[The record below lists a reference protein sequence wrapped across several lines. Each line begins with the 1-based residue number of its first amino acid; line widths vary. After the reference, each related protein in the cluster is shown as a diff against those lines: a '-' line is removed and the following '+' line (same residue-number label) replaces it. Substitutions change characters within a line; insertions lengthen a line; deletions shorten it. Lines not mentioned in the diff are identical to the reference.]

1 MIRMTRIEVY
11 KFCNGDKVRRR
22 AWRQLASRVQM
33 MTNRM
38 WQIWLVWHIN
48 NGSADKLRVHFEA
61 FNKWKESNVGKK
73 KKVGKKPEWPVKAIP
88 NELFSSKFPESVYRI
103 ISHEFPDIA
112 CRTRV
117 LAEKRWRDTLN
128 KRKSSSGSLPGW
140 VAILFSCE
148 AQPSF
153 THPLP
158 IPFDKCSGSGFRK
171 DKEKNYWLDVRVE
184 RLGDRE
190 NFDDSLQLMLNRRNA
205 RYTRGIV
212 DKVISGDYDFKGSM
226 LKLDDRNGKWFVLLS
241 YTSPPVSH
249 IVDPSKK
256 IHLVPGKNSP
266 WVAFTTKSGL
276 RDAWRF
282 GGSGR
287 HVTYFRSQLQ
297 ANRWGRQ
304 EQYRW
309 AGSVQKGRGSR
320 RAKAIWTK
328 LSSRWRHF
336 TKKYNEIVA
345 TRVVEVAVS
354 RGIGTVVYHQPK
366 ESQRDKCFL
375 FKSGRDK
382 KSPMTWDWFQ
392 MKSLLASRCE
402 ACGVNF
408 ETAVTK
414 QSEEEE
420 EEAEER
426 EAEAVV

>member
-1 MIRMTRIEVY
+1 MIRMTRIEIFR
-11 KFCNGDKVRRR
+11 FCNGDKVRRR
-22 AWRQLASRVQM
+22 AWRQLASRMQM

-61 FNKWKESNVGKK
+61 FNKWKESG
-73 KKVGKKPEWPVKAIP
+73 KVGKKPEWPVKAIP
-88 NELFSSKFPESVYRI
+88 SELFSSKFPESVYRI
-103 ISHEFPDIA
+103 VSHVFPDIA

-117 LAEKRWRDTLN
+117 LAEKRWRDTLS
-128 KRKSSSGSLPGW
+128 KRKSSRGSLPGW

-158 IPFDKCSGSGFRK
+158 IPFDKCSGKGFRK
-171 DKEKNYWLDVRVE
+171 DKEGNYWLDIRVE
-184 RLGDRE
+184 RLGERV
-190 NFDDSLQLMLNRRNA
+190 NFNDSLQLMLNRRKA
-205 RYTRGIV
+205 RHTRVIV

-226 LKLDDRNGKWFVLLS
+226 LKLDDRTGKWFVLLS
-241 YTSPPVSH
+241 YSSPPESYT
-249 IVDPSKK
+249 VDPGKE
-256 IHLVPGKNSP
+256 IHLVPGKSSP
-266 WVAFTTKSGL
+266 WVVFTVKGLL
-276 RDAWRF
+276 RDAWRC

-287 HVTYFRSQLQ
+287 HVTYFRGQLQ
-297 ANRWGRQ
+297 ANRWARQ

-309 AGSVQKGRGSR
+309 AGSVQKGRGAR
-320 RAKAIWTK
+320 RAKAVWPK
-328 LSSRWRHF
+328 RSSRWRHF

-345 TRVVEVAVS
+345 KRIVEVAVS

-375 FKSGRDK
+375 FKSGRE
-382 KSPMTWDWFQ
+382 SRSSMTWDWFQ
-392 MKSLLASRCE
+392 MKSLLASKCE
-402 ACGVNF
+402 AYGVDF
-408 ETAVTK
+408 ETAVTR
-414 QSEEEE
+414 QSEE